1 MLNGLLLPLKEEDRE
16 CTGRRTISAYVMC
29 YYTFDQE
36 VEGLISL
43 KCCLSGSLRELKV
56 KEKD

>member
-16 CTGRRTISAYVMC
+16 CTGPRTISAVMC
-29 YYTFDQE
+29 YYKFDQE

-43 KCCLSGSLRELKV
+43 KCCLSGRL
-56 KEKD
+56 